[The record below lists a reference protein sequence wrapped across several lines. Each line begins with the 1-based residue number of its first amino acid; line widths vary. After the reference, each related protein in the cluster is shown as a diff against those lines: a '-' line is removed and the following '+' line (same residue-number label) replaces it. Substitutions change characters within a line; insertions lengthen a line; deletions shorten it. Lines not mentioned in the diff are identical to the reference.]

1 MEKSKAP
8 KAEKPTLV
16 TVRLLKP
23 HTHEGVDL
31 QPGAILEVWSD
42 QARWLVS
49 MQAAEVLNDRE

>member
-1 MEKSKAP
+1 MEKGRAP
-8 KAEKPTLV
+8 KVEKPTLV

-31 QPGAILEVWSD
+31 QPGAIFEVWLD
-42 QARWLVS
+42 QARWLAG